1 MLRLDKS
8 ILRLT
13 RFSPN
18 TPSNDTA
25 RLALTQWIRSAAQTN
40 VDSLVK
46 VGDYYYHGLGVS
58 DTDEGVRL
66 EKAARYYLTAAN
78 TQTSA
83 LAMWNL
89 GWMYENGM
97 GVPQVGYFL

>member
-1 MLRLDKS
+1 
-8 ILRLT
+8 
-13 RFSPN
+13 
-18 TPSNDTA
+18 
-25 RLALTQWIRSAAQTN
+25 

-58 DTDEGVRL
+58 DPDDNTRL

-97 GVPQVGYFL
+97 GVPQVSEWWHCVFMLLVMIALPWLGFPPCKTVLRYGARD